1 MFELP
6 VHRNPSIGG
15 MATDN
20 KVASET
26 SLQLLML
33 AIKCDNA
40 MTGPSKFSVSLIILH
55 LFSGVVDLIRSHWA
69 FCVQSARKS
78 SAHVTE
84 ISPAHHQAVP
94 GRLFGGGWK
103 NSKEENGTCPE
114 KRREIILGS
123 TVCVRSPACWRRG
136 WAFDRKST
144 RLNSRPLV

>member
-55 LFSGVVDLIRSHWA
+55 LFSGVVDLIRSHWD

-84 ISPAHHQAVP
+84 ISPDHHQAVT
-94 GRLFGGGWK
+94 GRLLGWYGKTPRRRTVHVPK
-103 NSKEENGTCPE
+103 N
-114 KRREIILGS
+114 
-123 TVCVRSPACWRRG
+123 V
-136 WAFDRKST
+136 
-144 RLNSRPLV
+144 SR